1 MSPALLDISNELL
14 DIVIDGLPEHH
25 ITKHFK
31 REDVKQLRLVCQE
44 LEKRTRIRFGK
55 EFFFRLVARI
65 VPGGLDTAQH
75 ILDDAIFRESVCSLD
90 IEIGPKLPPLQF
102 DRVMPSRNGT
112 FAADFAR
119 VVTHPP
125 SSLKSLS
132 IKSPCAP
139 EGASIKIFKM
149 IHHGFYKVITDFL
162 QAISSSKEL
171 QLDNLSLGCG
181 YVPGKQIPA
190 VPMALD
196 LLLLPTINWL
206 DLLTI
211 APKLRDLEY
220 DGRGSMFPGMY
231 SIPSSLRDHPT
242 LQRLSL
248 GDLAL
253 TKNVLVEGLERCHA
267 TLTILCLADIRLAQG
282 TWREVF
288 HYLREYMYLGFVE
301 LMDLEQAELYVSL
314 EPIIRQRPTVVDLE
328 NITDSEPWEN
338 AILAMRPPPMVE
350 ADDEAARGKEL
361 EELLADDWILV
372 VHNTRGMR
380 IVELDDE
387 QGDNLDEWLAILEAQ
402 HQLI

>member
-1 MSPALLDISNELL
+1 
-14 DIVIDGLPEHH
+14 
-25 ITKHFK
+25 
-31 REDVKQLRLVCQE
+31 
-44 LEKRTRIRFGK
+44 
-55 EFFFRLVARI
+55 
-65 VPGGLDTAQH
+65 
-75 ILDDAIFRESVCSLD
+75 
-90 IEIGPKLPPLQF
+90 
-102 DRVMPSRNGT
+102 
-112 FAADFAR
+112 
-119 VVTHPP
+119 
-125 SSLKSLS
+125 
-132 IKSPCAP
+132 
-139 EGASIKIFKM
+139 M

-196 LLLLPTINWL
+196 LLLRMSASATVFAELDQLSLKSVFHGIHHRSSLLSGTIVPTINWL

-220 DGRGSMFPGMY
+220 DGRGSRFPGMY

-328 NITDSEPWEN
+328 NMTDFGPWEN